1 MFKQLSPSVTEELKG
16 DGRVVLTVKG
26 GWETATMINSI
37 PYKINLYIRT
47 NVEHMFN
54 CYLQD
59 YSSTLLISNITPAP
73 AIAAQKSI
81 IDSYLYIAINGLIQ
95 FAKMR
100 DKNRVI
106 VDTTIKCAADH
117 LPHYGFKLF
126 SETTDNT
133 NSIQGILSLK

>member
-1 MFKQLSPSVTEELKG
+1 MFKQLSPSVTEELKV
-16 DGRVVLTVKG
+16 DGRVVLTVKS
-26 GWETATMINSI
+26 GWETASMINSI
-37 PYKINLYIRT
+37 PYKINLYIGT
-47 NVEHMFN
+47 DVEHMFN

-59 YSSTLLISNITPAP
+59 YSSTLLASNITPAP

-81 IDSYLYIAINGLIQ
+81 IDSYLYLAIDGLIH
-95 FAKMR
+95 FAKMH

-126 SETTDNT
+126 SETTDNI